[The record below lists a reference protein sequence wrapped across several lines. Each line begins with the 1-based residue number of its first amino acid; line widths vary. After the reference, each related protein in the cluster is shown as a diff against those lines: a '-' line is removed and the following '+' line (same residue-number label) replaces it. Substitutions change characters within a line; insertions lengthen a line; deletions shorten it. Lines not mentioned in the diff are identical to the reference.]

1 MADEGVE
8 VMSCLGWADSVR
20 LSNDDVEIVVAP
32 SVGRI
37 IYYGWKGGANFL
49 WHDSGL
55 EGHTG
60 ALADGAWANVGG
72 DKTWPWPVEPYWPPA
87 SGNTKQEQDPPH
99 EWERQPHRV
108 EVIGPRAIR
117 MTSAVWEDQGL
128 RVVRDIRLEE
138 SGSRVTIETVFERA
152 NGEGPAI
159 PVVPWSVTQMLCPEA
174 VLVDYQPGYPRP
186 YGLLLGH
193 SWSSLLEI
201 NDDLLWLPSPGGV
214 SKIGVSGR
222 ALGWWR
228 GDALIVQ
235 RLRSPDADDA
245 NGWKPYE
252 QAQIF
257 WNEYPGEDVSPYVE
271 LEFTGPLDANNQG
284 VTPPLIVTW
293 EIVRLSSDRPRM
305 DEVVN
310 RFRQTISL
318 P

>member
-1 MADEGVE
+1 
-8 VMSCLGWADSVR
+8 
-20 LSNDDVEIVVAP
+20 
-32 SVGRI
+32 
-37 IYYGWKGGANFL
+37 
-49 WHDSGL
+49 
-55 EGHTG
+55 
-60 ALADGAWANVGG
+60 
-72 DKTWPWPVEPYWPPA
+72 
-87 SGNTKQEQDPPH
+87 
-99 EWERQPHRV
+99 
-108 EVIGPRAIR
+108 
-117 MTSAVWEDQGL
+117 
-128 RVVRDIRLEE
+128 
-138 SGSRVTIETVFERA
+138 
-152 NGEGPAI
+152 
-159 PVVPWSVTQMLCPEA
+159 
-174 VLVDYQPGYPRP
+174 
-186 YGLLLGH
+186 
-193 SWSSLLEI
+193 
-201 NDDLLWLPSPGGV
+201 V